1 MRATAL
7 QDPPTAESLGRRAT
21 MADVAKLAGV
31 SHQTVSRVLNG
42 HPSVSQQTHA
52 RVRLAIEQ
60 LGYRRNLAAR
70 TLVTKRSGVLGVISY
85 DVMLYGPS
93 STLHGIRHS
102 AGDAG
107 YFVSVASLEQLTRQ
121 TVGDAFDRLA
131 DQGIDGII
139 VIAPLGEALDALGAV
154 TGQLPLVV
162 VAGGGSRGFPTV
174 SVDQAAGARLVTR
187 HLLDQGVETVWH
199 VAGPTDWLDA
209 EARVGGWLEELRT
222 AGTGVPDPIRG
233 DWRPASGY
241 AAGQALCHQG
251 DVGAVFVA
259 NDQMALG
266 VLGAFHEAGVRVP
279 EDTLVAGFDDV
290 PEASY
295 YIPPLTTVRQDF
307 DTVGQRSIEL
317 LLGEIAG
324 EPTGRRDV
332 VVRPELVV
340 RQSSVR
346 THRTGR
352 HPRAHPT
359 G

>member
-1 MRATAL
+1 
-7 QDPPTAESLGRRAT
+7 
-21 MADVAKLAGV
+21 
-31 SHQTVSRVLNG
+31 VSRVLNG

-52 RVRLAIEQ
+52 RVRHAIED

-70 TLVTKRSGVLGVISY
+70 TLVTRRSGVIGVISY

-93 STLHGIRHS
+93 STLHGIQHA
-102 AGDAG
+102 AGEAG
-107 YFVSVASLEQLTRQ
+107 YFVSVASLERLTRQ

-131 DQGIDGII
+131 DQDIEGMI
-139 VIAPLGEALDALGAV
+139 VIAPLGEALEALGAV

-162 VAGGGSRGFPTV
+162 VAGGTRRGFPTV

-187 HLLDQGVETVWH
+187 HLLDQGAQTVWH
-199 VAGPTDWLDA
+199 VAGPADWLEA
-209 EARVGGWLEELRT
+209 AARVKGWRDELQT
-222 AGTGVPDPIRG
+222 AGAGAPEPFRG

-241 AAGQALCHQG
+241 AAGRALCRHG
-251 DVGAVFVA
+251 NVAAVFVA

-266 VLGAFHEAGVRVP
+266 VLGAFHETGVRVP
-279 EDTLVAGFDDV
+279 ADTLVAGFDDV
-290 PEASY
+290 PEAPY

-317 LLGEIAG
+317 LLGQIAG
-324 EPTGRRDV
+324 EPSTMPDV

-346 THRTGR
+346 ARMIDR
-352 HPRAHPT
+352 HPRSRPST
-359 G
+359 